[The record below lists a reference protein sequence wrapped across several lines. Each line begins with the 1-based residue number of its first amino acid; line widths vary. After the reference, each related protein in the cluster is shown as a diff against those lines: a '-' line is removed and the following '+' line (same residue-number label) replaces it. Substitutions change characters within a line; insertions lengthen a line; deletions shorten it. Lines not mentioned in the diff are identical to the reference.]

1 MCRESNKWWGEWLSV
16 WLLSLVSTLVSF
28 RERGGCWGK
37 LIYQGHHHCIDS
49 TPHWGQKTFG
59 ILLCKLRIEQFCIFY
74 WSFHRN
80 LSRSLRNLSNVS
92 KSKVLNFQGNLNF
105 YFGDDD
111 IYQTRW
117 FKSGPVVQTVLF
129 YGHGQSVTLAF
140 QKKNKAV
147 QWDRKHLCFI
157 NASIWFSHWWSI
169 VTFLLISRTG
179 TLFKGRIMKNV
190 KISQLDPDKQNN
202 LVVINYHEQ
211 GLNKKISPSVF
222 VPL

>member
-1 MCRESNKWWGEWLSV
+1 M
-16 WLLSLVSTLVSF
+16 SF

-59 ILLCKLRIEQFCIFY
+59 ILLCKLRIEKFCIFL
-74 WSFHRN
+74 WSFHRSP
-80 LSRSLRNLSNVS
+80 SRSLRNLSNVS
-92 KSKVLNFQGNLNF
+92 KSKVFNFQGNLNL
-105 YFGDDD
+105 YFGVDD
-111 IYQTRW
+111 IFQTRW

-169 VTFLLISRTG
+169 VTFL
-179 TLFKGRIMKNV
+179 
-190 KISQLDPDKQNN
+190 
-202 LVVINYHEQ
+202 
-211 GLNKKISPSVF
+211 
-222 VPL
+222 